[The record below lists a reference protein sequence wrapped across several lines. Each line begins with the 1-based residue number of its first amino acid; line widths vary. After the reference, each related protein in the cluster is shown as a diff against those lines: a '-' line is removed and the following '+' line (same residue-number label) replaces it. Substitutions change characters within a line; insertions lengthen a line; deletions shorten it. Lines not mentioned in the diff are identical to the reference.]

1 MCKPHRGG
9 SKAEGMRKICGS
21 KAVKRIFWAH
31 KGGRMRKDGGRS
43 AEDLSP
49 KGPGFSKQFILI
61 FIIILGGVITPLSL
75 FPFLPFPSLPSLSL
89 SLSLCFVVVNL
100 EKKRKLVA
108 SRVTSRW

>member
-43 AEDLSP
+43 AEDLP
-49 KGPGFSKQFILI
+49 PNRPGFSKQ
-61 FIIILGGVITPLSL
+61 VIYK
-75 FPFLPFPSLPSLSL
+75 LPIDRP
-89 SLSLCFVVVNL
+89 
-100 EKKRKLVA
+100 A
-108 SRVTSRW
+108 AVTGNNTNNND

>member
-43 AEDLSP
+43 AEDP
-49 KGPGFSKQFILI
+49 YTKGPRFLKQ
-61 FIIILGGVITPLSL
+61 VIYIYIYIYIYTHIYIYIYIS
-75 FPFLPFPSLPSLSL
+75 
-89 SLSLCFVVVNL
+89 
-100 EKKRKLVA
+100 
-108 SRVTSRW
+108 